1 MLRRLQ
7 LFFMIFCLGI
17 FVFPKQ
23 NFNAQVAQSSCCES
37 KSNNSDCCEKEDVS
51 SKSCSHDSK
60 KEKDC
65 KDNCTTCKT
74 CSSGFV
80 FSVVLNNFDNKLRTP
95 IFQIENQYSYY
106 SQSPLARA
114 FIIWQPPKLG

>member
-1 MLRRLQ
+1 MLRKFQ
-7 LFFMIFCLGI
+7 LILMIFCLGI

-23 NFNAQVAQSSCCES
+23 NFNVQLAQSSCCEAQ
-37 KSNNSDCCEKEDVS
+37 KSDSDCCEKGEK
-51 SKSCSHDSK
+51 KSDSCHHDSK

-80 FSVVLNNFDNKLRTP
+80 FSVVLNNLDNKLKTP
-95 IFQIENQYSYY
+95 VFEIKNQFSYQL
-106 SQSPLARA
+106 QSPLARS
-114 FIIWQPPKLG
+114 FNIWQPPKLG

>member
-1 MLRRLQ
+1 MLRKLQ
-7 LFFMIFCLGI
+7 LLMMIFCLGI

-23 NFNAQVAQSSCCES
+23 NFDVQVAQKSCCEV
-37 KSNNSDCCEKEDVS
+37 KTKTSDCCKKEEK
-51 SKSCSHDSK
+51 KSDSCHHDSK

-80 FSVVLNNFDNKLRTP
+80 FSVILNSFDNKLNTL
-95 IFQIENQYSYY
+95 IFKNNNQYSYY
-106 SQSPLARA
+106 SQSPLART
-114 FIIWQPPKLG
+114 FNIWQPPKLG

>member
-1 MLRRLQ
+1 MSRKLQ

-23 NFNAQVAQSSCCES
+23 NFNAQVAQSSCCEAQTQS
-37 KSNNSDCCEKEDVS
+37 SECCKKEDK
-51 SKSCSHDSK
+51 KSDSCHHDTK

-65 KDNCTTCKT
+65 KGNCTTCKT

-80 FSVVLNNFDNKLRTP
+80 FSVVLNNFDNKLKTL
-95 IFQIENQYSYY
+95 IFEINNQYSYY
-106 SQSPLARA
+106 SQAPLART
-114 FIIWQPPKLG
+114 FNIWQPPKLG

>member
-1 MLRRLQ
+1 MLRKLQ
-7 LFFMIFCLGI
+7 LLMVIFCLGI

-23 NFNAQVAQSSCCES
+23 NFNAQVAQSSCCEYQTQT
-37 KSNNSDCCEKEDVS
+37 SDCCAKEDAS
-51 SKSCSHDSK
+51 SKSCNHDSK
-60 KEKDC
+60 NEKDC
-65 KDNCTTCKT
+65 KDNCNTCKT

-95 IFQIENQYSYY
+95 IFQIENQYPYD
-106 SQSPLARA
+106 SQSPLTRA